1 MTGIVGGTVDQ
12 AQLREMVETLPQEPW
27 YETERFEAGEH
38 GLALRHHGEK
48 DPKGYTFWGD
58 GQAAGVIDGAVSN
71 RDALGW
77 DDQELFERL
86 RRSPEAT
93 LRSLD
98 GPFTIACV
106 DAADDRVILAT
117 DKIGSRIPLYTTER
131 GFAFASRL
139 APFLDYL
146 DDPAIDTQ
154 GVSDLLLMG
163 HMWSDTT
170 LLEGV
175 NAVHPATIIEHR
187 AGEID
192 ERRYWKPDYRP
203 AQPTAEYRHQLT
215 NAFQGSVERTAET
228 VTGDVGLWL
237 SGGLDSRATAN
248 ELARAAEDGAF
259 ESLVTYTYDA
269 NPGGGINPR
278 LAAETA
284 ETLDIANETV
294 PLTAERFVPVLEEAV
309 AVTDGM
315 VKWNTLLNLSAI
327 YNIDDRDPDVLM
339 EGHEGALVGH
349 HLCRHHLTDPD
360 SLVQS
365 MYQSEATLA
374 AEDVEDLMSV
384 PVDPLGSFRKEARRI
399 DEPTLEER
407 AVDAHFQNYYGR
419 LAHASNP
426 VPRSQVGTRVPYADE
441 EFLSHVAK
449 LPIPWRMGALPFSDG
464 KLIYGLVEPKIKLI
478 RALNADLAEIPYE
491 RSRLKPSAPYPL
503 HVVGFFAATAISQ
516 LLSKPTYGNA
526 SSRTET
532 WYNTHEG
539 FRTKID
545 ELLEAV
551 GERPFIDGDAVA
563 SHQEQ
568 LGDGADM
575 NAISALTTLE
585 VWLQGHFDRHQ
596 G

>member
-1 MTGIVGGTVDQ
+1 MTGIVGGTVDR
-12 AQLREMVETLPQEPW
+12 AQLEGMVETLPQEPW
-27 YETERFEAGEH
+27 YETERFEAGEL
-38 GLALRHHGEK
+38 GLALKHHGEK

-77 DDQELFERL
+77 DDREIFERL
-86 RRSPEAT
+86 LRSPEAT
-93 LRSLD
+93 LRALD

-117 DKIGSRIPLYTTER
+117 DRIGSRIPLYTTER

-139 APFLDYL
+139 APFLGYL
-146 DDPAIDTQ
+146 DEAAIDTQ

-175 NAVHPATIIEHR
+175 NAVHPATVIEYR

-203 AQPTAEYRHQLT
+203 AKPTDEYRHEWT
-215 NAFQGSVERTAET
+215 NAYQRSAERTVNTMA
-228 VTGDVGLWL
+228 GDVGLWL

-248 ELARAAEDGAF
+248 ELARADDGTL

-269 NPGGGINPR
+269 NPGGGVNLR

-284 ETLDIANETV
+284 EVLGLDNETV
-294 PLTAERFVPVLEEAV
+294 PLTVEQFTPMLEKAV
-309 AVTDGM
+309 SVTDGM
-315 VKWNTLLNLSAI
+315 LKWNTLLNLTATF
-327 YNIDDRDPDVLM
+327 NIDDRDPDIML
-339 EGHEGALVGH
+339 EGIAGSFAGH
-349 HLCRHHLTDPD
+349 HLSRHHLTEPS
-360 SLVQS
+360 SLVES
-365 MYQSEATLA
+365 MYASEATLT
-374 AEDVEDLMSV
+374 AEAVEDLLTV

-399 DEPTLEER
+399 DEPTLTEGI
-407 AVDAHFQNYYGR
+407 VDAHYQNYFPR

-426 VPRSQVGTRVPYADE
+426 VARNQVGTRVPYADG
-441 EFLSHVAK
+441 EFLSQAAK
-449 LPIPWRMGALPFSDG
+449 LPVSWRMGALPFSDG
-464 KLIYGLVEPKIKLI
+464 ELIYGLVEPKIQLI
-478 RALNADLAEIPYE
+478 RTLNADLAEIPYE
-491 RSRLKPSAPYPL
+491 RSRLKPSMPYPL
-503 HVVGFFAATAISQ
+503 HVIGFYTATAIAQ
-516 LLSKPTYGNA
+516 LLSRPTYGSA

-532 WYNTHEG
+532 WYNTHEE

-545 ELLEAV
+545 DLLDAV
-551 GERPFIDGDAVA
+551 GERPFIDDEAVA
-563 SHQEQ
+563 AYREQ

-575 NAISALTTLE
+575 NVISALTTLE
-585 VWLQGHFDRHQ
+585 IWLQQHFDRHRE
-596 G
+596 